1 MHCVYTEWPARI
13 SGIYRQVDDARLP
26 RRAQGGELHFAQAAA
41 AAVPLSALAS
51 FSLFFFFFFFFFS
64 AADYLSARPPGR
76 SRGLSSSSS
85 SPPPPTYNISN
96 GLSGFLESRE
106 RSGTE
111 LPDSESD
118 PDADRRT
125 RRAGNRCSVGSCSRT
140 AEPLMTQ
147 LPLSPCPVSPQSA
160 RQSAQ

>member
-13 SGIYRQVDDARLP
+13 SGIYRQVDGRGSWGGRG
-26 RRAQGGELHFAQAAA
+26 RRGSCGRGGVVLVA
-41 AAVPLSALAS
+41 
-51 FSLFFFFFFFFFS
+51 FFFFFFFF
-64 AADYLSARPPGR
+64 R
-76 SRGLSSSSS
+76 RGLFIGATSRSLSRSFLLLLL
-85 SPPPPTYNISN
+85 PPLPTYNISN
-96 GLSGFLESRE
+96 GLSGLLESRE

>member
-1 MHCVYTEWPARI
+1 MKYALCIHRMAGTNIRNLSPSR
-13 SGIYRQVDDARLP
+13 
-26 RRAQGGELHFAQAAA
+26 RRAFAEARARRRITFRA
-41 AAVPLSALAS
+41 GRGRGRSLISACEFFS
-51 FSLFFFFFFFFFS
+51 FLFFFFFF
-64 AADYLSARPPGR
+64 R
-76 SRGLSSSSS
+76 RGLFIGATSRSLSRSFLLLLL
-85 SPPPPTYNISN
+85 PPLPTYNISN
-96 GLSGFLESRE
+96 GLSGLLESRE